1 MPEPI
6 RSRGCRERDRDR
18 MKILHTS
25 DWHIGKRLGRH
36 DRMAEFNAV
45 LDEVVT
51 IADER
56 EVDLV
61 LVSGDVWDRPIPPMD
76 AFALGLETLVRLAE
90 RRPVVA
96 VAGNHDSAEL
106 FEALA
111 PLLRPRGV
119 HLVGDIRRP
128 DEGGVLGPDTLGV
141 PAVVAG
147 FPFLREG
154 RVVDF
159 MREAGEW
166 YRAYAEK
173 VAAITGVYNDAL
185 LAAAG
190 TDAVPI
196 LVAHFMVGG
205 VKVDKAAPRGER
217 ELHMGDAYTA
227 TAQAIPP
234 APQYVAMG
242 HIHAP
247 QQVPG
252 AAVPA
257 HYAGSLLALDF
268 GEAGETKRVVIVDA
282 EPGRLATTESVP
294 LTAGRRLVR
303 VTGDWP
309 SIEARVDE
317 LAEAFLDLT
326 VSTSGTDLTLAD
338 RARETFPFM
347 VKVRAARPEG
357 ERRERLVKGHRSWHE
372 LYAEYYTREH
382 AEPPPDEL
390 LALLREVLEEA
401 TDVPA

>member
-1 MPEPI
+1 M
-6 RSRGCRERDRDR
+6 R
-18 MKILHTS
+18 ILHTS

-36 DRMAEFNAV
+36 DRMAEFHEV
-45 LDEVVT
+45 LGEVVS

-56 EVDLV
+56 AVDLV

-76 AFALGLETLVRLAE
+76 ALTLGLETLVRLAE
-90 RRPVVA
+90 GRPVIA
-96 VAGNHDSAEL
+96 VAGNHDSPEL

-128 DEGGVLGPDTLGV
+128 DEGGLLGPDALGV
-141 PAVVAG
+141 PAAVAG

-166 YRAYAEK
+166 YRAYADK
-173 VAAITGVYNDAL
+173 VTAITGAYNEAL
-185 LAAAG
+185 VAAAEA
-190 TDAVPI
+190 DAVPI

-205 VKVDKAAPRGER
+205 VTVDRAAPRGER
-217 ELHMGDAYTA
+217 ELHMGEAYTA
-227 TAQAIPP
+227 TAQSIP
-234 APQYVAMG
+234 AGPQYVAMG

-252 AAVPA
+252 APVPA

-268 GEAGETKRVVIVDA
+268 GEAGEHKRVVIVDA
-282 EPGRLATTESVP
+282 EPGRHATTESVP
-294 LTAGRRLVR
+294 LTTGRRLVR
-303 VTGDWP
+303 VTGNWP
-309 SIEARVDE
+309 SIEARADE
-317 LAEAFLDLT
+317 LADAFLDLT

-338 RARETFPFM
+338 RARETFPFV
-347 VKVRAARPEG
+347 VKVRALRPEG
-357 ERRERLVKGHRSWHE
+357 ERRDRLVKGHRSWHD

-382 AEPPPDEL
+382 AEPPPEAL
-390 LALLREVLEEA
+390 LALLRDVLEEA
-401 TDVPA
+401 VDAPA